1 MIDVIVIGGG
11 PAGMMASISAAEN
24 GAKVLL
30 VEKGNQLGKKLAVT
44 GGGRCN
50 VTNNAQIE
58 GLIKNIPG
66 NGRFLYGALS
76 QFDNQSIVEFF
87 NKNGVKLKEE
97 DNGRMF
103 PESDKSRDIIDAMSN
118 RFIRLGGKIS
128 GNTPVGKLLIEDE
141 KVVGIVTKD
150 GEEVRA
156 KAVIVAT
163 GGKSV
168 PETGST
174 GDGYKWASRVGHTI
188 TDLYPT
194 EVPLTSKENFIES
207 GALQGLSLSDVG
219 VSVYN
224 KKGKAIITHQ
234 MDMIFTHF
242 GISGP
247 AALRCSQFV
256 VKELKKTGARS
267 VTVGID
273 AKPTG
278 NNEQVFQTII
288 KIAKDH
294 VNKSVKKG
302 FKNYLPERYLLFL
315 LDRAGI
321 DTEKL
326 CGDISH
332 DKWRAFAG
340 LVKKFEI
347 QISGTLSIEK
357 AFVTGG
363 GVSVKEVEPKTMQS
377 KLVEN
382 LFFCGEILD
391 VHGYTGGYN
400 ITAAMVTGHVAGK
413 HAAENV
419 KG

>member
-11 PAGMMASISAAEN
+11 PAGMMAGISAAEN
-24 GAKVLL
+24 GSEVLL
-30 VEKGNQLGKKLAVT
+30 VEKGNRLGKKLAVT

-50 VTNNAQIE
+50 VTNSAPIDT
-58 GLIKNIPG
+58 LIKNIPG

-76 QFDNQSIVEFF
+76 QFDNDSIIEFF
-87 NKNGVKLKEE
+87 QKRGVKLKEE

-103 PESDKSRDIIDAMSN
+103 PESDKSQDIIDAMSN
-118 RFIRLGGKIS
+118 YFIRLGGKIS
-128 GNTPVGKLLIEDE
+128 GNTQVEKLLVEDN
-141 KVVGIVTKD
+141 KVVGIVTKEGD
-150 GEEVRA
+150 DVRA
-156 KAVIVAT
+156 NAVIVAT

-174 GDGYKWASRVGHTI
+174 GDGYKWAKRYGHTI

-207 GALQGLSLSDVG
+207 GALQGLSLPKVA

-224 KKGKAIITHQ
+224 KKGKAIITHEQ
-234 MDMIFTHF
+234 DMIFTHF
-242 GISGP
+242 GLSGP

-273 AKPTG
+273 SKPSG
-278 NNEQVFQTII
+278 NNEQIFQTVM

-294 VNKSVKKG
+294 LNKSVKNG

-315 LDRAGI
+315 LERAGI
-321 DTEKL
+321 ESDKL
-326 CGDISH
+326 CADVSNE
-332 DKWRAFAG
+332 KWRAFAG
-340 LVKKFEI
+340 LVKNFEV

-363 GVSVKEVEPKTMQS
+363 GISVKEVEPKTMQS
-377 KLVEN
+377 KLVQN
-382 LFFCGEILD
+382 LYFCGEVLD

-413 HAAENV
+413 HAAER
-419 KG
+419 